1 MTKFI
6 LASEEVRSPLPASN
20 FRLMG
25 IFFDVAKDSMLYF
38 LVESIEIDTR

>member
-6 LASEEVRSPLPASN
+6 LACEEVRSALPASN
-20 FRLMG
+20 VRL
-25 IFFDVAKDSMLYF
+25 IEVFFEVAKESMLYF